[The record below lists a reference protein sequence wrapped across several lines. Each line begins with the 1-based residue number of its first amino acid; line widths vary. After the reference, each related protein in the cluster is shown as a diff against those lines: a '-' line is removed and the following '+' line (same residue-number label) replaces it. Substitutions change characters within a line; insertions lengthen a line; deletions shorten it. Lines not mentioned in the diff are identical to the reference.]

1 MLIKTVLRGGLAEQA
16 GLMAGDEWLGVE
28 RAGGDGWRLSKLQD
42 LPLYTRPGEVVT
54 ALVARD
60 HQLLRLSLQLPAAAK
75 AAARPAPK
83 RSGKSPA
90 APDTETPANIKLG
103 MQDAAVAAKWLAAQ

>member
-1 MLIKTVLRGGLAEQA
+1 
-16 GLMAGDEWLGVE
+16 MAGRG
-28 RAGGDGWRLSKLQD
+28 APGGDGWRLSKLDD

-60 HQLLRLSLQLPAAAK
+60 QQLRLSLQLPAAAK
-75 AAARPAPK
+75 ATARPALK

-90 APDTETPANIKLG
+90 APDGNARQHQAGHAGCRRGRQMAGGTVKRG
-103 MQDAAVAAKWLAAQ
+103 CRCAAISGSGRR

>member
-1 MLIKTVLRGGLAEQA
+1 
-16 GLMAGDEWLGVE
+16 MAGRG
-28 RAGGDGWRLSKLQD
+28 RAGGDGWRISKLD
-42 LPLYTRPGEVVT
+42 DVPLYTRPGEVVT

-60 HQLLRLSLQLPAAAK
+60 QQLLRLSLQLPAAAK
-75 AAARPAPK
+75 ATARPALK

-103 MQDAAVAAKWLAAQ
+103 MQDAAVAGWRHSERRRRAGAAISGSGRR